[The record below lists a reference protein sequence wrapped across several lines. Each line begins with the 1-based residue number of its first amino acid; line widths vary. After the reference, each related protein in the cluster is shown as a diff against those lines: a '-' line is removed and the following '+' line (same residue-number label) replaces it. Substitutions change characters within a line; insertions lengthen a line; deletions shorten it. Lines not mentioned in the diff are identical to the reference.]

1 MAKIVKLTTYD
12 LRFPTSDHLDG
23 SDAMNPDP
31 DYSAAYV
38 IIETDQSSLK
48 GHSFAF
54 TLGRGNDLCCNAIKA
69 LQHLVIGLDLNW
81 IRDNQSA
88 FSRRMTS
95 DSQLRW
101 VGPEKGIIHMASGAI
116 INAVWDILSK
126 LDNKPLWQLVSDMNA
141 EQISNTIDFRH
152 ITDFLNQDEAVEI
165 LKSHQKTKLDR
176 VSILENEGYPCY
188 VTSAGWLGYSDKKLQ
203 RLCLEAKDNGFEYVK
218 LKVGKDLKDDMR
230 RLEIARTTLGPDIKI
245 MIDANQ
251 VWEVGQAIKWMK
263 SLAEFDP
270 YFIEEPTSPDD
281 IIGHKKIKDAIYP
294 IKVATGEAVQ
304 NRVIFKQLI
313 SEKAIDIV
321 QVDACRMGGLN
332 EVLAVQLM
340 ASKQG
345 LPVWPHAGGVGLC
358 EYSQHLAMIDYL
370 CISGRRDEQV
380 IEYVDHLHEHFLN
393 PCQIKNAAY
402 MLPKESGFSVEMK
415 PSTLVSNLFKV

>member
-141 EQISNTIDFRH
+141 DQISNAIDFRH

-313 SEKAIDIV
+313 SENAIDIV

>member
-141 EQISNTIDFRH
+141 EQISNIIDFRH

-313 SEKAIDIV
+313 SENAIDIV

-332 EVLAVQLM
+332 EVLAVQLI
-340 ASKQG
+340 ASKQD

-415 PSTLVSNLFKV
+415 PSTLISNLFKV

>member
-101 VGPEKGIIHMASGAI
+101 VGPEKGIIHMASGAV

-141 EQISNTIDFRH
+141 EQISNIIDFRH
-152 ITDFLNQDEAVEI
+152 ITDFLNQDEAFEI
-165 LKSHQKTKLDR
+165 LKSNQKTKLDR

-251 VWEVGQAIKWMK
+251 VWEVDQAIKWMK

-313 SEKAIDIV
+313 SENAIDIV

>member
-141 EQISNTIDFRH
+141 DQISNAIDFRH

>member
-12 LRFPTSDHLDG
+12 LRFPTSDYLDG

-141 EQISNTIDFRH
+141 EQISNIIDFRH
-152 ITDFLNQDEAVEI
+152 ITDFLNQDEAFEI
-165 LKSHQKTKLDR
+165 LKPHQKTKLDR

-251 VWEVGQAIKWMK
+251 VWEVDQAIKWMK

-313 SEKAIDIV
+313 SENAIDIV

>member
-152 ITDFLNQDEAVEI
+152 ITDFLNQDEAFEI

-176 VSILENEGYPCY
+176 VSILENKGYPCY

-251 VWEVGQAIKWMK
+251 VWEVDQAIKWMK

-415 PSTLVSNLFKV
+415 PSTLISNLFKV

>member
-152 ITDFLNQDEAVEI
+152 ITDFLNQDEAFEI
-165 LKSHQKTKLDR
+165 LKPHQKTKLDR

>member
-69 LQHLVIGLDLNW
+69 LQHLVIGLDINW
-81 IRDNQSA
+81 IRDNQSV

-101 VGPEKGIIHMASGAI
+101 IGPEKGIIHMASGAI

-152 ITDFLNQDEAVEI
+152 ITDFLNQDEAFEI

-251 VWEVGQAIKWMK
+251 VWEVDQAIKWMK

-313 SEKAIDIV
+313 SENAIDIV

>member
-12 LRFPTSDHLDG
+12 LRFPTSDYLDG

-141 EQISNTIDFRH
+141 DQISNAIDFRH

-251 VWEVGQAIKWMK
+251 VWEVDQAIKWMK

>member
-1 MAKIVKLTTYD
+1 MAKIVKLSTYD

-69 LQHLVIGLDLNW
+69 LQHLVIGLDINW

-101 VGPEKGIIHMASGAI
+101 IGPEKGIIHMASGAI

-126 LDNKPLWQLVSDMNA
+126 LDNKPLWQLVSDMDSD
-141 EQISNTIDFRH
+141 EISNAIDFRH

-165 LKSHQKTKLDR
+165 LKSHHKTKLDR

-188 VTSAGWLGYSDKKLQ
+188 VTSAGWLGYSDKKLE
-203 RLCLEAKDNGFEYVK
+203 RLCLEAKNNGFEYVK
-218 LKVGKDLKDDMR
+218 LKVGKDLKNDMR

-251 VWEVGQAIKWMK
+251 VWEVDQAIKWMK

-281 IIGHKKIKDAIYP
+281 IIGHKKIKDAIFP

-313 SEKAIDIV
+313 SENAIDIV

-358 EYSQHLAMIDYL
+358 EYSQHLAMIDYI
-370 CISGRRDEQV
+370 CISGRKDEQV

-415 PSTLVSNLFKV
+415 PSTLTSNLFKG

>member
-69 LQHLVIGLDLNW
+69 LQHLVIGLDSNW

-141 EQISNTIDFRH
+141 DQISNAIDFRH
-152 ITDFLNQDEAVEI
+152 ITDFLNQDEAFEI

-176 VSILENEGYPCY
+176 VSILENEGYRCY

-251 VWEVGQAIKWMK
+251 VWEVDQAIKWMK

-313 SEKAIDIV
+313 SENAIDIV

>member
-12 LRFPTSDHLDG
+12 LRFPTSDYLDG

-141 EQISNTIDFRH
+141 DQISNAIDFRH

-313 SEKAIDIV
+313 SENAIDIV

>member
-69 LQHLVIGLDLNW
+69 LQHLVIGLDINW

-101 VGPEKGIIHMASGAI
+101 IGPEKGIIHMASGAI

-126 LDNKPLWQLVSDMNA
+126 LDNKPLWQLVSDMDSD
-141 EQISNTIDFRH
+141 EISNTIDFRH
-152 ITDFLNQDEAVEI
+152 ITDFLNQEEAVEI
-165 LKSHQKTKLDR
+165 LKSHHKTKLDR

-188 VTSAGWLGYSDKKLQ
+188 VTSAGWLGYSDKKLE
-203 RLCLEAKDNGFEYVK
+203 RLCEEAKVSGFEYVK

-251 VWEVGQAIKWMK
+251 VWEVDQAIKWMK

-313 SEKAIDIV
+313 SENAIDIV

-415 PSTLVSNLFKV
+415 PSTLTSNLFKG

>member
-1 MAKIVKLTTYD
+1 MAKIVKLSTYD

-38 IIETDQSSLK
+38 IIETDQSLLK

-69 LQHLVIGLDLNW
+69 LQHLVIGLDINW

-101 VGPEKGIIHMASGAI
+101 IGPEKGIIHMASGAI

-126 LDNKPLWQLVSDMNA
+126 LDNKPLWQLVSDMDSD
-141 EQISNTIDFRH
+141 EISNAIDFRH

-165 LKSHQKTKLDR
+165 LKSHHKTKLDR

-188 VTSAGWLGYSDKKLQ
+188 VTSAGWLGYSDKKLE
-203 RLCLEAKDNGFEYVK
+203 RLCLEAKNNGFEYVK
-218 LKVGKDLKDDMR
+218 LKVGKDLKNDMR

-251 VWEVGQAIKWMK
+251 VWEVDQAIKWMK

-281 IIGHKKIKDAIYP
+281 IIGHKKIKDAIFP

-313 SEKAIDIV
+313 SENAIDIV

-358 EYSQHLAMIDYL
+358 EYSQHLAMIDYI
-370 CISGRRDEQV
+370 CISGRKDEQV

-393 PCQIKNAAY
+393 PCHIKNAAY

-415 PSTLVSNLFKV
+415 PSTLTSNLFKG

>member
-141 EQISNTIDFRH
+141 DQISNAIDFRH

-251 VWEVGQAIKWMK
+251 VWEVDQAIKWMK

-358 EYSQHLAMIDYL
+358 EYSQHLAIIDYL

>member
-12 LRFPTSDHLDG
+12 LRFPTSDYLDG

-141 EQISNTIDFRH
+141 DQISNAIDFRH

-313 SEKAIDIV
+313 SENAIDIV

-415 PSTLVSNLFKV
+415 PSTLISNLFKV

>member
-38 IIETDQSSLK
+38 IIESDQSSLN

-54 TLGRGNDLCCNAIKA
+54 TLGRGNDLCCDAIKA
-69 LQHLVIGLDLNW
+69 LQHLVIGLDINW
-81 IRDNQSA
+81 IRDNQSL

-116 INAVWDILSK
+116 INAVWDLLSK
-126 LDNKPLWQLVSDMNA
+126 LENKPLWQLVSDMNSD
-141 EQISNTIDFRH
+141 QISSAIDFRH
-152 ITDFLNQDEAVEI
+152 ITDFLDQDEAIEI

-188 VTSAGWLGYSDKKLQ
+188 VTSAGWLGYSDKKLE
-203 RLCLEAKDNGFEYVK
+203 RLCEEAKVSGFEYVK

-251 VWEVGQAIKWMK
+251 VWEVDQAIKWMK

-313 SEKAIDIV
+313 SENAIDIV

-370 CISGRRDEQV
+370 CISGRKDEQV

-393 PCQIKNAAY
+393 PCQIENAAY

-415 PSTLVSNLFKV
+415 PSTLTSNLFKG

>member
-38 IIETDQSSLK
+38 IIETDNSFLK

-54 TLGRGNDLCCNAIKA
+54 TLGRGNDLCCEAIKA
-69 LQHLVIGLDLNW
+69 LRHLVLGLDISW
-81 IRDNQSA
+81 IRENQST
-88 FSRRMTS
+88 FSRMMTS
-95 DSQLRW
+95 DTQLRW

-116 INAVWDILSK
+116 INAVWDILAKSQ
-126 LDNKPLWQLVSDMNA
+126 NKPLWQLVSDMTP
-141 EQISNTIDFRH
+141 EQISGSIDFRH
-152 ITDFLNQDEAVEI
+152 ITDFLNKDEANEI
-165 LKSHQKTKLDR
+165 LRSHHKTKQHR
-176 VSILENEGYPCY
+176 FSKLEKEGYPCY
-188 VTSAGWLGYSDKKLQ
+188 VTSAGWLGYSDEKLK
-203 RLCLEAKDNGFEYVK
+203 RLCLEAKENGFEYVK
-218 LKVGKDLKDDMR
+218 LKVGKSLKDDMR
-230 RLEIARTTLGPDIKI
+230 RLEIARTTLGPEIKI

-251 VWEVGQAIKWMK
+251 VWEVEQAIKWMK
-263 SLAEFDP
+263 NLSEFNP

-281 IIGHKKIKDAIYP
+281 IIGHKKIREAIYP

-304 NRVIFKQLI
+304 NRIIFKQLI
-313 SEKAIDIV
+313 SENAIDIV

-340 ASKQG
+340 ASKND

-370 CISGRRDEQV
+370 CISGKKDEQV

-393 PCQIKNAAY
+393 PCIIKNAAY

-415 PSTLVSNLFKV
+415 PQTLINNLFRG

>member
-69 LQHLVIGLDLNW
+69 LQHLVIGLDINW

-152 ITDFLNQDEAVEI
+152 ITDFLNQDEAFEI

-251 VWEVGQAIKWMK
+251 VWEVDQAIKWMK

-415 PSTLVSNLFKV
+415 PSTLISNLFKV

>member
-1 MAKIVKLTTYD
+1 
-12 LRFPTSDHLDG
+12 
-23 SDAMNPDP
+23 MNPDP

-38 IIETDQSSLK
+38 ILETDDSKLT

-54 TLGRGNDLCCNAIKA
+54 TLGRGNDLCCEAIKA

-81 IRDNQSA
+81 IEENQSA
-88 FSRRMTS
+88 FSRKMTS

-116 INAVWDILSK
+116 INAVWDVLAKSK
-126 LDNKPLWQLVSDMNA
+126 KKPLWKLISDMNPK
-141 EQISNTIDFRH
+141 QIVSCIDFRH
-152 ITDFLNQDEAVEI
+152 ITDFLNEDEAISI
-165 LKSHQKTKLDR
+165 LSKHQNTKSSR
-176 VSILENEGYPCY
+176 VSILEKEGYPCY
-188 VTSAGWLGYSDKKLQ
+188 VTSAGWLGYSDEKLK
-203 RLCLEAKDNGFEYVK
+203 RLCLEAKVNGFEYVK
-218 LKVGKDLKDDMR
+218 LKVGKNLKDDMR
-230 RLEIARTTLGPDIKI
+230 RLDIARTTLGSDIKI

-251 VWEVGQAIKWMK
+251 VWEVDQAIKWMK
-263 SLAEFDP
+263 SLAEFNP

-281 IIGHKKIKDAIYP
+281 IIGHKKIREAIYP

-304 NRVIFKQLI
+304 NRIIFKQLI
-313 SEKAIDIV
+313 SQNAIDIV

-340 ASKQG
+340 AAKNN

-370 CISGRRDEQV
+370 CISGRKNEQV

-393 PCQIKNAAY
+393 PCIIKNAAY

-415 PSTLVSNLFKV
+415 PDTLKNNLFNA

>member
-152 ITDFLNQDEAVEI
+152 ITDFLNQDEAFEI
-165 LKSHQKTKLDR
+165 LKSHQRTKLDR

-251 VWEVGQAIKWMK
+251 VWEVDQAIKWMK

>member
-38 IIETDQSSLK
+38 IIESDQSSLK

-54 TLGRGNDLCCNAIKA
+54 TLGRGNDLCCDAIKA
-69 LQHLVIGLDLNW
+69 LQHLVIGVDINW
-81 IRDNQSA
+81 IRDNQSL

-116 INAVWDILSK
+116 INAVWDLLSK
-126 LDNKPLWQLVSDMNA
+126 LENKPLWQLVSDMNSD
-141 EQISNTIDFRH
+141 QISSAIDFRH
-152 ITDFLNQDEAVEI
+152 ITDFLDQDEAIEI

-188 VTSAGWLGYSDKKLQ
+188 VTSAGWLGYSDKKLE
-203 RLCLEAKDNGFEYVK
+203 RLCEEAKVSGFEYVK

-251 VWEVGQAIKWMK
+251 VWEVDQAIKWMK

-313 SEKAIDIV
+313 SENAIDIV

-370 CISGRRDEQV
+370 CISGRKDEQV

-402 MLPKESGFSVEMK
+402 MLPKESGFSIEMK
-415 PSTLVSNLFKV
+415 PSTLTSNLFKG

>member
-141 EQISNTIDFRH
+141 EQISNIIDFRH
-152 ITDFLNQDEAVEI
+152 ITDFLNQDEAFEI

-313 SEKAIDIV
+313 SENAIDIV

>member
-141 EQISNTIDFRH
+141 DQISNAIDFRY

-251 VWEVGQAIKWMK
+251 VWEVDQAIKWMK

-313 SEKAIDIV
+313 SENAIDIV

-415 PSTLVSNLFKV
+415 PSTLISNLFKV

>member
-141 EQISNTIDFRH
+141 DQISNAIDFRH
-152 ITDFLNQDEAVEI
+152 ITDFLNQDDAVEI

-203 RLCLEAKDNGFEYVK
+203 RLCLEAKDNGFQYVK

-313 SEKAIDIV
+313 SENAIDIV

>member
-12 LRFPTSDHLDG
+12 LRFPTSDYLDG

-251 VWEVGQAIKWMK
+251 VWEVDQAIKWMK

>member
-1 MAKIVKLTTYD
+1 MAKIVKLSTYD

-69 LQHLVIGLDLNW
+69 LQHLVIGLDINW

-101 VGPEKGIIHMASGAI
+101 IGPEKGIIHMASGAI

-126 LDNKPLWQLVSDMNA
+126 LDNKPLWQLVSDMDSD
-141 EQISNTIDFRH
+141 EISNAIDFRH
-152 ITDFLNQDEAVEI
+152 ITDFLNRDEAVEI
-165 LKSHQKTKLDR
+165 LKSHHKTKLDR

-188 VTSAGWLGYSDKKLQ
+188 VTSAGWLGYSDKKLE

-218 LKVGKDLKDDMR
+218 LKVGKDLKNDMR

-251 VWEVGQAIKWMK
+251 VWEVDQAIKWMK

-281 IIGHKKIKDAIYP
+281 IIGHKKIKDAIFP

-313 SEKAIDIV
+313 SENAIDIV

-370 CISGRRDEQV
+370 CISGRKDEQV

-415 PSTLVSNLFKV
+415 PSTLTSNLFKG

>member
-12 LRFPTSDHLDG
+12 LRFPTSDYLDG

-141 EQISNTIDFRH
+141 DQISNAIDFRH
-152 ITDFLNQDEAVEI
+152 ITDFLNQDEAFEI

-313 SEKAIDIV
+313 SENAIDIV

>member
-38 IIETDQSSLK
+38 IIEIDQSSLK

-152 ITDFLNQDEAVEI
+152 ITDFLNQDEAFEI
-165 LKSHQKTKLDR
+165 LKSHQRTKLDR

-251 VWEVGQAIKWMK
+251 VWEVDQAIKWMK

-415 PSTLVSNLFKV
+415 PSTLISNLFKV

>member
-1 MAKIVKLTTYD
+1 MAKIVKLSTYD

-38 IIETDQSSLK
+38 IIETDQSLLK

-69 LQHLVIGLDLNW
+69 LQHLVIGLDINW

-101 VGPEKGIIHMASGAI
+101 IGPEKGIIHMASGAI

-126 LDNKPLWQLVSDMNA
+126 LDNKPLWQLVSDMDSD
-141 EQISNTIDFRH
+141 EISNAIDFRH

-165 LKSHQKTKLDR
+165 LKSYHKTKLDR

-188 VTSAGWLGYSDKKLQ
+188 VTSAGWLGYSDKKLE
-203 RLCLEAKDNGFEYVK
+203 RLCLEAKNNGFEYVK
-218 LKVGKDLKDDMR
+218 LKVGKDLKNDMR

-251 VWEVGQAIKWMK
+251 VWEVDQAIKWMK

-281 IIGHKKIKDAIYP
+281 IIGHKKIKDAIFP

-313 SEKAIDIV
+313 SENAIDIV

-358 EYSQHLAMIDYL
+358 EYSQHLAMIDYI
-370 CISGRRDEQV
+370 CISGRKDEQV

-415 PSTLVSNLFKV
+415 PSTLTGNLFKG

>member
-12 LRFPTSDHLDG
+12 LRFPTSDNLDG

-38 IIETDQSSLK
+38 ILETDDSSLT

-54 TLGRGNDLCCNAIKA
+54 TLGRGNDLCCEAIKA
-69 LQHLVIGLDLNW
+69 LQHLVIGVDLNW
-81 IRDNQSA
+81 IEKNQSA

-95 DSQLRW
+95 DTQLRW

-116 INAVWDILSK
+116 INAVWDILAKSK
-126 LDNKPLWQLVSDMNA
+126 KKPLWRLISDMSPK
-141 EQISNTIDFRH
+141 QISDCIDFRH
-152 ITDFLNQDEAVEI
+152 ITDFLNEDEAISI
-165 LKSHQKTKLDR
+165 LSAHQNTKSRR
-176 VSILENEGYPCY
+176 VSILEKEGYPCY
-188 VTSAGWLGYSDKKLQ
+188 VTSAGWLGYSDEKLK
-203 RLCLEAKDNGFEYVK
+203 RLCLEAKVKGFEYVK
-218 LKVGKDLKDDMR
+218 LKVGKNLKDDMR
-230 RLEIARTTLGPDIKI
+230 RLDIARTTLGPDIKI

-251 VWEVGQAIKWMK
+251 VWEVDQAIKWMK
-263 SLAEFDP
+263 CLAEFNP

-281 IIGHKKIKDAIYP
+281 IIGHKKIKEAIYP

-304 NRVIFKQLI
+304 NRIIFKQLI
-313 SEKAIDIV
+313 SENAIDIV

-340 ASKQG
+340 AAKNN

-370 CISGRRDEQV
+370 CISGRKNEQV

-393 PCQIKNAAY
+393 PCIIKNAAY

-415 PSTLVSNLFKV
+415 PDTLKKHLFKG

>member
-1 MAKIVKLTTYD
+1 MAKIVKLSTYD

-38 IIETDQSSLK
+38 IIETDQSLLK

-69 LQHLVIGLDLNW
+69 LQHLVIGLDINW

-101 VGPEKGIIHMASGAI
+101 IGPEKGIIHMASGAI

-126 LDNKPLWQLVSDMNA
+126 LDNKPLWQLVSDMDSD
-141 EQISNTIDFRH
+141 EISNAIDFRH

-165 LKSHQKTKLDR
+165 LKSHHKTKLDR

-188 VTSAGWLGYSDKKLQ
+188 VTSAGWLGYSDKKLE
-203 RLCLEAKDNGFEYVK
+203 RLCLEAKNNGFEYVK
-218 LKVGKDLKDDMR
+218 LKVGKDLKNDMR

-251 VWEVGQAIKWMK
+251 VWEVDQAIKWMK

-281 IIGHKKIKDAIYP
+281 IIGHKKIKDAIFP

-313 SEKAIDIV
+313 SENAIDIV

-358 EYSQHLAMIDYL
+358 EYSQHLAMIDYI
-370 CISGRRDEQV
+370 CISGRKDEQV

-415 PSTLVSNLFKV
+415 PSTLTGNLFKG

>member
-141 EQISNTIDFRH
+141 DQISNTIDFRH
-152 ITDFLNQDEAVEI
+152 ITDFLNQDEAFEI

-251 VWEVGQAIKWMK
+251 VWEVDQAIKWMK

>member
-12 LRFPTSDHLDG
+12 LRFPTSDYLDG

-141 EQISNTIDFRH
+141 DQISNAIDFRH

-230 RLEIARTTLGPDIKI
+230 RLEIARTTLGPNIKI

-251 VWEVGQAIKWMK
+251 VWEVDQAIKWMK

-313 SEKAIDIV
+313 SENAIDIV

-415 PSTLVSNLFKV
+415 PSTLISNLFKV

>member
-152 ITDFLNQDEAVEI
+152 ITDFLNQDEAFEI

-230 RLEIARTTLGPDIKI
+230 RLEIARTTLGPNIKI

-251 VWEVGQAIKWMK
+251 VWEVDQAIKWMK

-313 SEKAIDIV
+313 SENAIDIV

-402 MLPKESGFSVEMK
+402 VLPKESGFSVEMK
-415 PSTLVSNLFKV
+415 PSTLISNLFKV